1 MKEIKT
7 FEEYQKVEKEKCSVI
22 LFYTKWCPLCK
33 KVKFSLYELC
43 EIIDSINFYLVDIS
57 DESEINRH
65 LKIKSTPTL
74 LIYQNGNLID
84 NISGFIEF
92 EDLEERL
99 LSFRP

>member
-1 MKEIKT
+1 MKEITT
-7 FEEYQKVEKEKCSVI
+7 FEEYQKVEMEKYSVV

-33 KVKFSLYELC
+33 KMKFSLYELC
-43 EIIDSINFYLVDIS
+43 DNNDDIRFYLVDIS
-57 DESEINRH
+57 DESEINQH

-92 EDLEERL
+92 EELDERL
-99 LSFRP
+99 LSFKQ